1 MTKHFRGGKKL
12 NYSVIVHCKI
22 RTWSTVYTCRS
33 DECIRIQWRYDN
45 ASKWE
50 GYRPTKRCELTP
62 PPFAKEPEPSSSTVP
77 WETPK
82 QNPKKH
88 LSMEGINAARW
99 NLSEL
104 KKIPTEKFR
113 RWSEGKP
120 EHKYSMQMSVQGET
134 GISMVGQ
141 QMATLG
147 ENLQAKPTLSLF
159 IYISAESMVNLPEL
173 L

>member
-1 MTKHFRGGKKL
+1 
-12 NYSVIVHCKI
+12 
-22 RTWSTVYTCRS
+22 
-33 DECIRIQWRYDN
+33 
-45 ASKWE
+45 
-50 GYRPTKRCELTP
+50 
-62 PPFAKEPEPSSSTVP
+62 
-77 WETPK
+77 
-82 QNPKKH
+82 
-88 LSMEGINAARW
+88 MEGINAARW

-104 KKIPTEKFR
+104 NKMPTEEFR

-147 ENLQAKPTLSLF
+147 GNLRAKPTLSLF
-159 IYISAESMVNLPEL
+159 IHISAESMVNLPEL

>member
-1 MTKHFRGGKKL
+1 MIKHFRGKNRL

-33 DECIRIQWRYDN
+33 DECIRIQWRDDSV
-45 ASKWE
+45 SKWE

-62 PPFAKEPEPSSSTVP
+62 PPFAKEPQPSSSTVP
-77 WETPK
+77 RETTK
-82 QNPKKH
+82 KKPKKH

-99 NLSEL
+99 NLPEL
-104 KKIPTEKFR
+104 KKMPTEKLR

-120 EHKYSMQMSVQGET
+120 EHKSSMQMSVQGET

-141 QMATLG
+141 EMATLG
-147 ENLQAKPTLSLF
+147 ENLPTKPTLSHF
-159 IYISAESMVNLPEL
+159 IYISAESMVNLP
-173 L
+173 